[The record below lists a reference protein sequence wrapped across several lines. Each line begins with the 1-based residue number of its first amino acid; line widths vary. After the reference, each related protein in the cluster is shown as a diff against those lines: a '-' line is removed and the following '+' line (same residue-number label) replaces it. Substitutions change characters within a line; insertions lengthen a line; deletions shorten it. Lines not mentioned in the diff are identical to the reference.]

1 MNRIRDLRED
11 SNKSQAEVAKFLGLQ
26 QNSYSQIE
34 TGKNTLQID
43 HLVRLSKL
51 YDTSTDYILGLT
63 NEKKPYP
70 KIWHKYRQ
78 VFIRKLGDILLSLF
92 SNLCYN
98 KANHPAY
105 FLQAGWFI
113 KLAVRSETSYR

>member
-11 SNKSQAEVAKFLGLQ
+11 SNKSQFEVAKFLGLQ

-43 HLVRLSKL
+43 HLIKLSNL

-70 KIWHKYRQ
+70 K
-78 VFIRKLGDILLSLF
+78 V
-92 SNLCYN
+92 
-98 KANHPAY
+98 
-105 FLQAGWFI
+105 
-113 KLAVRSETSYR
+113 